1 MSKAS
6 ADRQGTHKM
15 ADGQRK
21 ENASKDAK
29 GGREKTRES
38 GAKSRQEG
46 GEERQGSETKLWK

>member
-29 GGREKTRES
+29 GGRGKEGRVGQKVDRGGRKT
-38 GAKSRQEG
+38 G
-46 GEERQGSETKLWK
+46 